1 MTAQPY
7 IALAG
12 IVLDSTDA
20 RELAN
25 FYRQLLGWNI
35 VENEPGWVKL
45 SPAEGDP
52 RLSFQSESEYVP
64 LTWPS
69 DRSHQQMQLNF
80 NVTVDDP

>member
-25 FYRQLLGWNI
+25 FYRQLLEWNI

-45 SPAEGDP
+45 SLAE
-52 RLSFQSESEYVP
+52 
-64 LTWPS
+64 
-69 DRSHQQMQLNF
+69 
-80 NVTVDDP
+80 

>member
-1 MTAQPY
+1 MTSQPY

-45 SPAEGDP
+45 SPTEGEP

-64 LTWPS
+64 LTCSS
-69 DRSHQQMQLNF
+69 DRSHQQMQLHLD
-80 NVTVDDP
+80 VTVNDP

>member
-12 IVLDSTDA
+12 IALDSTDA

-35 VENEPGWVKL
+35 VGVEPGWVKL
-45 SPAEGDP
+45 SPAE
-52 RLSFQSESEYVP
+52 
-64 LTWPS
+64 
-69 DRSHQQMQLNF
+69 
-80 NVTVDDP
+80 